1 MFGGSERKSQETGT
15 RQSGCP
21 GRTGHERGTRDLGRM
36 EEDRKAAPR
45 AALGSGLQRAVWTS
59 NPSAELVGAG
69 ARELAYRGSVESIL
83 WLLRSPNGKETLS
96 REREG
101 PTGSSAGKESA
112 CNSGGLSWDDPQD
125 PWRRAPHPT
134 PVFLPGFHL
143 DLMDE
148 GAWRATHSRWGLKE
162 SGTTERLSTAKQR
175 QESMSKNR

>member
-1 MFGGSERKSQETGT
+1 MGKSTSFWEFPMFGGSERKSQETGT

-96 REREG
+96 FTRERG
-101 PTGSSAGKESA
+101 PH
-112 CNSGGLSWDDPQD
+112 W
-125 PWRRAPHPT
+125 
-134 PVFLPGFHL
+134 
-143 DLMDE
+143 
-148 GAWRATHSRWGLKE
+148 
-162 SGTTERLSTAKQR
+162 
-175 QESMSKNR
+175 